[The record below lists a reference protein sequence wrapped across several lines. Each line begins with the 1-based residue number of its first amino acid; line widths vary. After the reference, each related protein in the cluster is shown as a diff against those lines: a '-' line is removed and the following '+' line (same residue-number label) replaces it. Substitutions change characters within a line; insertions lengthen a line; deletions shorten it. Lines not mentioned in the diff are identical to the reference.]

1 MLSYQQFLKSV
12 VCCSVLMMAAFG
24 FTSCGNKSDVQV
36 SQAAV
41 AQVNPADLTI
51 ENDKRFLNEAVE
63 MKYQQ
68 VMLGKL
74 AQQRSSNEELK
85 ALAKSIEE
93 ANRTDKS
100 ALASLAIMKSISVP
114 GAPPASAQAAY
125 DTLNKATVE
134 DFDFAYVRFVI
145 EGYTQSI
152 SHFENAATASI
163 DKDIQAKAASM
174 LPDMRSHLGR
184 AKEMDTRMNPVS
196 ELVRE

>member
-1 MLSYQQFLKSV
+1 MLSIQHFLKSV
-12 VCCSVLMMAAFG
+12 ICCSIVMIAAFS
-24 FTSCGNKSDVQV
+24 FISCGNNSEVQV

-41 AQVNPADLTI
+41 AQMNPADLTI
-51 ENDKRFLNEAVE
+51 ENDKRFLIDAVE

-74 AQQRSSNEELK
+74 AQQRSSNEEIQG
-85 ALAKSIEE
+85 LAKLIEE
-93 ANRTDKS
+93 GNRADKS

-125 DTLNKATVE
+125 DTLNKSTVE
-134 DFDFAYVRFVI
+134 DFDFAYVRFVM
-145 EGYTQSI
+145 EGYTNAI
-152 SHFENAATASI
+152 RHFEAAATASI
-163 DKDIQAKAASM
+163 DKDIQSKAASM
-174 LPDMRSHLGR
+174 LPDMRSHLSR

>member
-1 MLSYQQFLKSV
+1 MLTYQHFLKSV
-12 VCCSVLMMAAFG
+12 LCCSVVLMATFG
-24 FTSCGNKSDVQV
+24 FTSCGNKSEVSV
-36 SQAAV
+36 SQASV
-41 AQVNPADLTI
+41 AQVKPADLTV

-74 AQQRSSNEELK
+74 AQQRSSNEEIK
-85 ALAKSIEE
+85 GLAKLVEE
-93 ANRTDKS
+93 TNRSEKS

-125 DTLNKATVE
+125 DTLNKSTVE

-145 EGYTQSI
+145 EGYTQAI

-163 DKDIQAKAASM
+163 DKDIQAKASSM
-174 LPDMRSHLGR
+174 LPDMRSHLFK
-184 AKEMDTRMNPVS
+184 AKELDTQVNPVS